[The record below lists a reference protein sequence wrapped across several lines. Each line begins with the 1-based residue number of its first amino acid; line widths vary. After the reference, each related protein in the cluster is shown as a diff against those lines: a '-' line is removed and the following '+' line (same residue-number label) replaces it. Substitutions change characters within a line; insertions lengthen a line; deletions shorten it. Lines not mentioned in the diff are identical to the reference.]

1 MVIIMEHMNGAYS
14 ANNTNLTNAT
24 KQTGISGYTLKMIAV
39 ISMLIDHSAAT
50 ILERMLTTEDM
61 LAFPLVSDNWNLF
74 YLIYK
79 VMRGIGRFAFPI
91 YCYLLVEGFFH
102 TRSVKK
108 YALRL
113 FLFAILSEIPFDLA
127 FSHTLLEFH
136 KNNVFL
142 TLFIGLLVIVG
153 IRFFEQLVLEK
164 YKNRFPTAV
173 KWMLFV
179 IALIVL
185 TSVGALLAEYV
196 FFTDYGA
203 SGVLAIV
210 ILYLFYR
217 HRLIGFALATV
228 ELTILSS
235 DLEIVA
241 LLMLLPMMF
250 YNGTRGRQVKYFF
263 YAFYPAHLLLLVG
276 ICWCFGLK

>member
-1 MVIIMEHMNGAYS
+1 MNGAHG
-14 ANNTNLTNAT
+14 ANNINITNAA
-24 KQTGISGYTLKMIAV
+24 KPAGISGCTLKMIAV
-39 ISMLIDHSAAT
+39 ISMFIDHCAAT
-50 ILERMLTTEDM
+50 ILERMLTTKDVM
-61 LAFPLVSDNWNLF
+61 AFPLVSDNWNLF

-91 YCYLLVEGFFH
+91 YCYLLVEGFLH

-113 FLFAILSEIPFDLA
+113 FVFAILSEIPFDLA
-127 FSHTLLEFH
+127 ISRTLLEFQR
-136 KNNVFL
+136 NNVFL

-153 IRFFEQLVLEK
+153 IHFFEQLILEK
-164 YKNRFPTAV
+164 YKDLFPETV

-179 IALIVL
+179 IAVIAL

-203 SGVLAIV
+203 SGILAIV
-210 ILYLFYR
+210 ILYLFYE

-235 DLEIVA
+235 ELEIVA
-241 LLMLLPMMF
+241 LLMLLPMMY

-263 YAFYPAHLLLLVG
+263 YVFYPAHLLFLVG